1 MRMQTFD
8 AKTIAKANELL
19 ILRHA
24 SQSDPYAHDGL
35 KIKRERYMPRK
46 NS

>member
-24 SQSDPYAHDGL
+24 SQSNPYAHDE

>member
-24 SQSDPYAHDGL
+24 SQSNPYAHDENF
-35 KIKRERYMPRK
+35 KRERYMPRK